1 METRLDLTLF
11 LYNPPYFVCKLC
23 GSFANYYFSS
33 IISKRKEKNVYQNMV
48 NHNPTRNLGYKT
60 HNCKMIYCPE
70 RVTVLNML
78 RWSRWPLSLGR
89 LSNDDGDLNEN
100 CKKINRIRLTK
111 CFLYISFASLHDY
124 NLKLPNFKFCGG
136 RQQKTVTFS
145 FFSWSSIQRVRIP
158 LQKKIANVWRIEQD
172 GISAIKFET
181 VRLHFCDVFVAA
193 AAVVA

>member
-1 METRLDLTLF
+1 
-11 LYNPPYFVCKLC
+11 
-23 GSFANYYFSS
+23 
-33 IISKRKEKNVYQNMV
+33 MV

-70 RVTVLNML
+70 RVTVLNTL

-100 CKKINRIRLTK
+100 CKKINRIRLTE
-111 CFLYISFASLHDY
+111 CFLYISFPSLHDY
-124 NLKLPNFKFCGG
+124 NVEMPNFTWRTWTQDNDFLFLFLNFDG
-136 RQQKTVTFS
+136 RVLEFHS
-145 FFSWSSIQRVRIP
+145 RR
-158 LQKKIANVWRIEQD
+158 KIVNVWRIEQD

-193 AAVVA
+193 AAAVVA

>member
-78 RWSRWPLSLGR
+78 RWSRWPLSLGS
-89 LSNDDGDLNEN
+89 LSNDDGDVNEN
-100 CKKINRIRLTK
+100 GKKNNRFRLTK
-111 CFLYISFASLHDY
+111 RFLYISLPSLHDY
-124 NLKLPNFKFCGG
+124 NVKMSNFKFCEEDVNTW
-136 RQQKTVTFS
+136 QWLSFS
-145 FFSWSSIQRVRIP
+145 FAERRYSLLEFNSR
-158 LQKKIANVWRIEQD
+158 KKCQINSWRIERD

-181 VRLHFCDVFVAA
+181 VRQCV
-193 AAVVA
+193 VVA

>member
-23 GSFANYYFSS
+23 GSIANYYFSS

-78 RWSRWPLSLGR
+78 RWSRWPVSLGR

-100 CKKINRIRLTK
+100 GKKSIGLDWQNSFCTFLSRHCTTTMWK
-111 CFLYISFASLHDY
+111 CLISR
-124 NLKLPNFKFCGG
+124 GG
-136 RQQKTVTFS
+136 RERKIMTFF
-145 FFSWSSIQRVRIP
+145 FFSWTST
-158 LQKKIANVWRIEQD
+158 A
-172 GISAIKFET
+172 G
-181 VRLHFCDVFVAA
+181 C
-193 AAVVA
+193 